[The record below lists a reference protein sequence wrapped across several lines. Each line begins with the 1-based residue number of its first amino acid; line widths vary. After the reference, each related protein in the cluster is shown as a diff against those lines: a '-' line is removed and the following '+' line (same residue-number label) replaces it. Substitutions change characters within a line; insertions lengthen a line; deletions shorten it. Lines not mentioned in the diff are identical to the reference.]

1 MAAAPPRGGG
11 GRVAER
17 TTTDLASGVPP
28 LRLTAPALVS
38 AACSPATSTALLGF
52 SPITLIAAGELP
64 PRLRVPALHFGLH
77 LRPSRPRP
85 RLHGDCSDVPRPVV
99 RQPPVGRLDC
109 WAHSCVQ
116 PRVPEVDISHGL
128 HVTAGGLH
136 TPGGRRLTPCV
147 ELEAAY
153 PGPVSHAAS
162 DGTSAP
168 PAPQDGGSGGS
179 GAGGATVR
187 GPAPIRA
194 GPHRAGLAPRLRPGG
209 RGPSARGPLRQR
221 RGGQPRVSA
230 V

>member
-28 LRLTAPALVS
+28 PRLTAPALVS
-38 AACSPATSTALLGF
+38 AARSPATSTVLLGF
-52 SPITLIAAGELP
+52 SPVTLIAAGELP
-64 PRLRVPALHFGLH
+64 PRLRAPALHFGLH

-136 TPGGRRLTPCV
+136 TPRGRRLTPCV

-153 PGPVSHAAS
+153 PGPVTHAAS

-168 PAPQDGGSGGS
+168 PRSS
-179 GAGGATVR
+179 RRRTR
-187 GPAPIRA
+187 
-194 GPHRAGLAPRLRPGG
+194 
-209 RGPSARGPLRQR
+209 RQR
-221 RGGQPRVSA
+221 RRRCNRPRPGTKTRGHTPCGPGAPTTSRGTRA
-230 V
+230 LR